1 MKASL
6 IKTLAL
12 TSGFAC
18 LTAFTVGPAMAGD
31 KDMAQTGKTR
41 AEVRAE
47 YLQAVREGTLPN
59 TTEMDET
66 SYRALTARGHAIK
79 DGNALAK
86 ASESGTSPL
95 TGKTRAEVRAEYLQA
110 VREGT
115 LPNTT
120 EMDETSY
127 RTVTAR
133 GHSMADGIAIAQAG
147 KTRAE
152 VRAEY
157 LQAVKEGTL
166 PNTTEMDE
174 TSYRTLTARGHAIKG
189 GNALAKASESG
200 TSPLTREAVRA
211 DTVEWM
217 RLHRGDVQMG
227 GQ

>member
-31 KDMAQTGKTR
+31 KDIAQTGKTR

-79 DGNALAK
+79 DGKAMAK
-86 ASESGTSPL
+86 ASESG
-95 TGKTRAEVRAEYLQA
+95 A
-110 VREGT
+110 
-115 LPNTT
+115 
-120 EMDETSY
+120 
-127 RTVTAR
+127 
-133 GHSMADGIAIAQAG
+133 
-147 KTRAE
+147 
-152 VRAEY
+152 
-157 LQAVKEGTL
+157 
-166 PNTTEMDE
+166 
-174 TSYRTLTARGHAIKG
+174 
-189 GNALAKASESG
+189 
-200 TSPLTREAVRA
+200 SPLTREAVRA

>member
-1 MKASL
+1 MKASF

-18 LTAFTVGPAMAGD
+18 LTAFTVGSAMAGD
-31 KDMAQTGKTR
+31 KDIAQ
-41 AEVRAE
+41 
-47 YLQAVREGTLPN
+47 
-59 TTEMDET
+59 
-66 SYRALTARGHAIK
+66 
-79 DGNALAK
+79 
-86 ASESGTSPL
+86 

-133 GHSMADGIAIAQAG
+133 GHAMADGKVIAQTG
-147 KTRAE
+147 KTRGE

-174 TSYRTLTARGHAIKG
+174 TSYRTVTARGHAIKDG
-189 GNALAKASESG
+189 KALAKASESG

-211 DTVEWM
+211 DSVEWM

>member
-47 YLQAVREGTLPN
+47 YLQAVREGALPN

-79 DGNALAK
+79 DGNALAQT
-86 ASESGTSPL
+86 SESGANP
-95 TGKTRAEVRAEYLQA
+95 
-110 VREGT
+110 
-115 LPNTT
+115 
-120 EMDETSY
+120 
-127 RTVTAR
+127 
-133 GHSMADGIAIAQAG
+133 AG
-147 KTRAE
+147 
-152 VRAEY
+152 
-157 LQAVKEGTL
+157 
-166 PNTTEMDE
+166 N
-174 TSYRTLTARGHAIKG
+174 S
-189 GNALAKASESG
+189 
-200 TSPLTREAVRA
+200 LTREAVRA
-211 DTVEWM
+211 DTLEWL
-217 RLHRGDVQMG
+217 RLHRGDKQMG